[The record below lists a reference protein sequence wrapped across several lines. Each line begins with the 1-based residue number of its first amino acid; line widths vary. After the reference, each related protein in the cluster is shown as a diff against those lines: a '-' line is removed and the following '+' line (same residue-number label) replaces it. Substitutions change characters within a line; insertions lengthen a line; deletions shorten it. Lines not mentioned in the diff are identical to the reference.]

1 MLPSGLARGL
11 AALLPDLGVVLRSV
25 LLLDRFAT
33 PATDLSVEFGT
44 VLALYGLPTL
54 LPDLGVKLAPPFSR
68 DGLPTLL
75 ADLRVELG
83 PVLLL
88 DRLTTLLASLSDGH
102 LVLFGLGHGPDTSF
116 PAQRWT
122 PQTTTRPAL
131 RSSITTVRSPGWHP
145 NRFGDGSQEACRP
158 SGGGHR
164 ARNTGLLARPL
175 PPRTIRSGWRPGP
188 WLHSSPIERTR
199 DVSWLWRSSGIAGRQ
214 RWCLVFRAAVSSLRT
229 RSLGPW
235 MLSST

>member
-54 LPDLGVKLAPPFSR
+54 L
-68 DGLPTLL
+68 

-83 PVLLL
+83 AVLLL
-88 DRLTTLLASLSDGH
+88 NHLTTLLASLSDGH
-102 LVLFGLGHGPDTSF
+102 LVLFSLGHGPDTSF

-122 PQTTTRPAL
+122 PQTTTQPVP
-131 RSSITTVRSPGWHP
+131 RSSITTVRSPGWRP

-188 WLHSSPIERTR
+188 WLHS
-199 DVSWLWRSSGIAGRQ
+199 L
-214 RWCLVFRAAVSSLRT
+214 
-229 RSLGPW
+229 
-235 MLSST
+235 